1 MWRLTKEKGSSPI
14 RAATGGL
21 AASDRMIPPSMMA
34 PSAASIKRSTVHHH
48 AENGV
53 RSARE
58 TIGGLLPG
66 LISPVLPNYGFQP
79 VKKEFPI
86 SILLGRL
93 DPAGHDDAGQL
104 A

>member
-1 MWRLTKEKGSSPI
+1 
-14 RAATGGL
+14 
-21 AASDRMIPPSMMA
+21 MIPPSMMA

-66 LISPVLPNYGFQP
+66 FEFPVLPKYGCQL

-86 SILLGRL
+86 SILLRRL
-93 DPAGHDDAGQL
+93 SPAGNDDARQL
-104 A
+104 AHEIEKGVAAHIEIIELVVGVAGGRK